1 MRLRFALLVLLI
13 IGTGC
18 SGDGQRGK
26 ATASVDR
33 PSPCAKAVGPD
44 SAGVPEVQ
52 PAALEAHLRILGDDS
67 LQGRGTGTKA
77 YAQAADYIAGCFAD
91 LGLEPAGTQGYLQ
104 PVPLIRAR
112 TAEGTTLV
120 LHQPAGSRE
129 LELNRDFLPAPD
141 LLRPTV
147 EVTAPLVLVGFGVT
161 APDRGYDDYR
171 GVDAKGKIVVL
182 LTGAPKSFPPT
193 ARAHYATTRVKHKNA
208 VDHGAVGAL
217 IVRTRDQS
225 FPWERMVRQVRAV
238 GNMRWVDSSGTP
250 RDVFP
255 ALRGIAGLSEE
266 ASGALFEGAPKSL
279 SAVLDRAEAG
289 TPPTFDLP
297 TRATIRTVSTQ
308 ERQESPNVA
317 GILRGA
323 DSRLRDEVVVFSA
336 HLDHLGVGEAVAGDS
351 IYNGVVDNASGSAGL
366 VEVARVLSKATRAAP
381 PIGVVSG
388 RHR

>member
-13 IGTGC
+13 IGAGC
-18 SGDGQRGK
+18 SGDGQRDK

-161 APDRGYDDYR
+161 APDREYDDYR

-217 IVRTRDQS
+217 IVRTRATKVSPGNGWLGRCARWATCAGSIQA
-225 FPWERMVRQVRAV
+225 VRPEMCSRSSWNRWTVGGGKRRFVR
-238 GNMRWVDSSGTP
+238 GSS
-250 RDVFP
+250 
-255 ALRGIAGLSEE
+255 
-266 ASGALFEGAPKSL
+266 
-279 SAVLDRAEAG
+279 
-289 TPPTFDLP
+289 
-297 TRATIRTVSTQ
+297 
-308 ERQESPNVA
+308 
-317 GILRGA
+317 
-323 DSRLRDEVVVFSA
+323 EVVIR
-336 HLDHLGVGEAVAGDS
+336 G
-351 IYNGVVDNASGSAGL
+351 SGPG
-366 VEVARVLSKATRAAP
+366 RGRYAAN
-381 PIGVVSG
+381 V
-388 RHR
+388 